1 LKQADRAVDEGLIE
15 EDENENEEGDLEE
28 PTSAYTTLLQTL
40 QATSGSFSRA
50 IAQRVHDFVFC
61 DILLGGERSKERV
74 AAARRMRKQAVILK
88 GHQTLTQWQLLKK
101 VKRMMK
107 MSEVKRMLK
116 PWNLRR

>member
-50 IAQRVHDFVFC
+50 ISQRY
-61 DILLGGERSKERV
+61 LLETIRSKLR
-74 AAARRMRKQAVILK
+74 AADKLGRFSWNTEISAGFMILCFV
-88 GHQTLTQWQLLKK
+88 TYY
-101 VKRMMK
+101 
-107 MSEVKRMLK
+107 
-116 PWNLRR
+116 